1 MEVVIHR
8 IVYTVSHIE
17 KKLQI
22 AMPMFTIS
30 GCLLD
35 CANISFA
42 RYQLMPQVA
51 VTVSNRKLLYI
62 LTAERVA
69 QLQTVK

>member
-1 MEVVIHR
+1 
-8 IVYTVSHIE
+8 
-17 KKLQI
+17 
-22 AMPMFTIS
+22 MPMFTIS
-30 GCLLD
+30 HCLLD
-35 CANISFA
+35 CANINFA

-51 VTVSNRKLLYI
+51 VAVSTRKLLYI

>member
-1 MEVVIHR
+1 
-8 IVYTVSHIE
+8 
-17 KKLQI
+17 
-22 AMPMFTIS
+22 MPMFTIS